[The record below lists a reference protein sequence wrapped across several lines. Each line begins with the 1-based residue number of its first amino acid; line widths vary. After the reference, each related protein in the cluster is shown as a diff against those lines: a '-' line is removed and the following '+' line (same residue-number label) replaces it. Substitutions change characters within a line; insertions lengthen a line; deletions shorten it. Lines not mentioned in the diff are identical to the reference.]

1 MSGADKF
8 MPMYW
13 GDYARDT
20 GHLNN
25 AGHGAYLMLI
35 KHYWGSGRPLPDD
48 DAQLW
53 RIACCD
59 SVGAWKKLR
68 PVIEPFFRV
77 ADGLWRHGR
86 VDRELVKAAER
97 YEKRAKA
104 GRDGGSEKWGLGS
117 VGGDTRPPK
126 DNARLRSERLAEAR
140 RKARHSP
147 EEWGVLVEICGRKC
161 VRCGATGQVVRDHIV
176 PIYQGGDDGIGNI
189 QPLCASCNSSKGPDR
204 TDHRPPDWRE
214 RLAGALGA
222 ETPDKTPDE
231 RLAKRLSDAC
241 QPQPQP
247 HLLTEKKATLLGP
260 TLPAADADAPTDAK
274 RATGLIA
281 AFDAVIAEIWGDAQR
296 RPWPAQTDL
305 GTALR
310 WLADG
315 VTAELVR
322 GIAEPRFR
330 RMQAENRRRPDT
342 LKFLDEAIRDTL
354 ADARRS
360 GLPPPGQKPDPER
373 EAAAKRYT
381 DAVTRWHDAGREG
394 PAPKPEDFGMKA
406 RAA

>member
-20 GHLNN
+20 GDLNN

-35 KHYWGSGRPLPDD
+35 KHYWGTGRPLPDD
-48 DAQLW
+48 DAKLW

-59 SVGAWKKLR
+59 SIGAWKKLR
-68 PVIEPFFRV
+68 PAIAPFFKIG
-77 ADGLWRHGR
+77 DGQWRHAR
-86 VDRELVKAAER
+86 VDRELAKAAER
-97 YEKRAKA
+97 YEKRSKA
-104 GRDGGSEKWGLGS
+104 GQKGNSTRWSKDDNAPDEPLPEPPDDDPIAT
-117 VGGDTRPPK
+117 VGG
-126 DNARLRSERLAEAR
+126 
-140 RKARHSP
+140 P
-147 EEWGVLVEICGRKC
+147 EEPDNGDPI
-161 VRCGATGQVVRDHIV
+161 ATD
-176 PIYQGGDDGIGNI
+176 
-189 QPLCASCNSSKGPDR
+189 
-204 TDHRPPDWRE
+204 PPSQCDPN
-214 RLAGALGA
+214 AI
-222 ETPDKTPDE
+222 P
-231 RLAKRLSDAC
+231 KRS

-354 ADARRS
+354 ADAQRR
-360 GLPPPGQKPDPER
+360 GLPPPGQMPDPER

-381 DAVTRWHDAGREG
+381 DAVSRWHDDGREG